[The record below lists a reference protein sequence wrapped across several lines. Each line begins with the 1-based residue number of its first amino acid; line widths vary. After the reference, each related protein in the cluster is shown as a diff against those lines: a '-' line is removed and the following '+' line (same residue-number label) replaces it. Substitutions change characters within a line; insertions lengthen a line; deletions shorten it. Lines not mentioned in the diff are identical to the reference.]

1 MAELPQN
8 DGMRRF
14 LRNISRPFRPATEV
28 IPAAEVL
35 KRYREGATPSGG
47 VPVLPD
53 PAQKTPSSGQ
63 PVVPGAGGVVPG
75 AGGAHT
81 PTPSARP
88 IHPGLGK
95 AVQDAQAKPANQPS
109 GANPISARPTAH
121 AKSGANPTIAP
132 APAEAET
139 EMVEMPPPY
148 PPEVQA
154 VINELK
160 RRGSDTSRFLVY
172 ACDEIGMDSNG
183 LIMRFAFRPDP
194 QSPIYRL
201 RVTMN
206 KGQVLMMKPE

>member
-14 LRNISRPFRPATEV
+14 LRNISRPFRPVTEV

-35 KRYREGATPSGG
+35 KRYREGATSGG

-63 PVVPGAGGVVPG
+63 PVVPGA
-75 AGGAHT
+75 AGAHS
-81 PTPSARP
+81 PTPPARP
-88 IHPGLGK
+88 VHPGLGK
-95 AVQDAQAKPANQPS
+95 AVQDAQAKPANPPS
-109 GANPISARPTAH
+109 GANPLSGRPA
-121 AKSGANPTIAP
+121 AQSKSGANPTISP
-132 APAEAET
+132 KPVEDT
-139 EMVEMPPPY
+139 TLVEMPPPY

-154 VINELK
+154 VVSELK
-160 RRGSDTSRFLVY
+160 RRGSDTSRFLIY

-201 RVTMN
+201 RITMN

>member
-63 PVVPGAGGVVPG
+63 PVVGAPP
-75 AGGAHT
+75 GAHT
-81 PTPSARP
+81 PTPPARP

-95 AVQDAQAKPANQPS
+95 AVQEAQVKPANPPAS
-109 GANPISARPTAH
+109 RPAAQT
-121 AKSGANPTIAP
+121 KSGP
-132 APAEAET
+132 APTLSEPSTAAVPEL
-139 EMVEMPPPY
+139 VEMPPPY

-154 VINELK
+154 VISELK

-183 LIMRFAFRPDP
+183 LVMRFAFRPDP

-201 RVTMN
+201 RVTMS